1 MKSRFTRLTYEQRVI
16 ITKLIQLGYTQTRIA
31 KEINCHKSS
40 VSREIRRSSKGQYA
54 ALKAHHHAVSA
65 ALKRRYGKCKIL
77 FYQPLG
83 EFVTDKLAHHWSPE
97 QIHLYLKKHY
107 PDNPK
112 MQISMES
119 IYFYIYVHAKPE
131 LKKILIEQLRQKRKT
146 RGNTRRGSDKRTT
159 IADLVSIDERPAE
172 VDGRLVPG
180 HWEGD
185 LIIGKDHNSAIATL
199 NERSSRAV
207 IIIPLKSRDARS
219 VRLAMEKE
227 FKSIPDQMKKSLT
240 YDRGSEMA
248 EHKTFTKNTKIK
260 VYFAHPY
267 SPWQRP
273 TNENSNGLIRE
284 YFPKGT
290 DFNLVTK
297 EELKWVQNELNE
309 RPRKVLDMCTPKE
322 VFEKFI
328 MEAI

>member
-1 MKSRFTRLTYEQRVI
+1 MGAVVVE
-16 ITKLIQLGYTQTRIA
+16 KLMLR
-31 KEINCHKSS
+31 
-40 VSREIRRSSKGQYA
+40 
-54 ALKAHHHAVSA
+54 
-65 ALKRRYGKCKIL
+65 
-77 FYQPLG
+77 
-83 EFVTDKLAHHWSPE
+83 WSPE
-97 QIHLYLKKHY
+97 QIHLFLRKHFSHD
-107 PDNPK
+107 PR

-119 IYFYIYVHAKPE
+119 IYFYIYIHAKPE
-131 LKKILIEQLRQKRKT
+131 LRKLLTAQLRQKRKT
-146 RGNTRRGSDKRTT
+146 RGNVRRGADKRTT
-159 IADLVSIDERPAE
+159 IKDLVSIDERPPE

-199 NERSSRAV
+199 NERSSRTV
-207 IIIPLKSRDARS
+207 IIMPLKKRDAKS
-219 VRLAMEKE
+219 VRLAFQKE

-260 VYFAHPY
+260 VFFAHPY
-267 SPWQRP
+267 SPWERP
-273 TNENSNGLIRE
+273 TNENSNGLIRD

-290 DFNLVTK
+290 DFNLVSAA
-297 EELKWVQNELNE
+297 ELKRVQNELNE

>member
-1 MKSRFTRLTYEQRVI
+1 MNSSFKRLTYEQRI
-16 ITKLIQLGYTQTRIA
+16 IIAKLLQLGYSQSRIA
-31 KEINCHKSS
+31 KEISCHKSS
-40 VSREIRRSSKGQYA
+40 ISREVRRHLRSSYS
-54 ALKAHHHAVSA
+54 ALEAEHHAFSA
-65 ALKRRYGKCKIL
+65 SLKRRYGKCKIL
-77 FYQPLG
+77 HYQPLG
-83 EFVTDKLAHHWSPE
+83 AVVIEKLMLRWSPE
-97 QIHLYLKKHY
+97 QIHLFLKKHFSH
-107 PDNPK
+107 DLR

-119 IYFYIYVHAKPE
+119 IYFYIYIHAKPE
-131 LKKILIEQLRQKRKT
+131 LRKLLTTQLRQKRKT
-146 RGNTRRGSDKRTT
+146 RGNVRRGADKRTT
-159 IADLVSIDERPAE
+159 IQDLVSIDERPSE

-185 LIIGKDHNSAIATL
+185 LIIGKGHNSAIATL
-199 NERSSRAV
+199 NERSSRTV
-207 IIIPLKSRDARS
+207 IIMPLKKRDAKS
-219 VRLAMEKE
+219 VRLAFQKE

-267 SPWQRP
+267 SPWERP
-273 TNENSNGLIRE
+273 TNENSNGLIRD

-290 DFNLVTK
+290 DFNLVSAA
-297 EELKWVQNELNE
+297 ELKRVQNELNE

>member
-1 MKSRFTRLTYEQRVI
+1 ME
-16 ITKLIQLGYTQTRIA
+16 A
-31 KEINCHKSS
+31 E
-40 VSREIRRSSKGQYA
+40 
-54 ALKAHHHAVSA
+54 HHAFSA
-65 ALKRRYGKCKIL
+65 SLKRRYGKCKIL
-77 FYQPLG
+77 YYQPLG
-83 EFVTDKLAHHWSPE
+83 AVVVEKLMLRWSPE
-97 QIHLYLKKHY
+97 QIHLFLRKHFSHD
-107 PDNPK
+107 PR

-119 IYFYIYVHAKPE
+119 IYFYIYIHAKPE
-131 LKKILIEQLRQKRKT
+131 LRKLLTAQLRQKRKT
-146 RGNTRRGSDKRTT
+146 RGNVRRGADKRTT
-159 IADLVSIDERPAE
+159 IKDLVSIDERPPE

-199 NERSSRAV
+199 NERSSRTV
-207 IIIPLKSRDARS
+207 IIMPLKKRDAKS
-219 VRLAMEKE
+219 VRLAFQKE

-248 EHKTFTKNTKIK
+248 EHKIFTKNTKIK
-260 VYFAHPY
+260 VFFAHPY
-267 SPWQRP
+267 SPWERP
-273 TNENSNGLIRE
+273 TNENSNGLIRD

-290 DFNLVTK
+290 DFNLVSAA
-297 EELKWVQNELNE
+297 ELKRVQNELNE

>member
-1 MKSRFTRLTYEQRVI
+1 MKSNYKRLTYEQRI
-16 ITKLIQLGYTQTRIA
+16 IISKLLQLGFTQTSIA
-31 KEINCHKSS
+31 NEINCHKSS
-40 VSREIRRSSKGQYA
+40 VSREIKRVSKGKYT
-54 ALKAHHHAVSA
+54 ALTAHHDCVSN

-77 FYQPLG
+77 FYHPLG
-83 EFVTDKLAHHWSPE
+83 DLVIEKLWLRWSPE
-97 QIHLYLKKHY
+97 QIHLYLKKNF
-107 PDNPK
+107 PNNPK

-119 IYFYIYVHAKPE
+119 IYFYIYIHAKPE
-131 LKKILIEQLRQKRKT
+131 LRKLLIEQLRQKRKT
-146 RGNTRRGSDKRTT
+146 RGNTRRGADKRTT
-159 IADLVSIDERPAE
+159 ITDAVSIDERPEE
-172 VDGRLVPG
+172 VKGRLVPG

-199 NERSSRAV
+199 NERSSRTV
-207 IIIPLKSRDARS
+207 ILIKLKKRDAKS

-227 FKSIPDQMKKSLT
+227 FKHIPDQMKKTLT

-267 SPWQRP
+267 SPWERP
-273 TNENSNGLIRE
+273 TNENSNGLIRD

-290 DFNLVTK
+290 DFNLIS
-297 EELKWVQNELNE
+297 EAELKRVQNELNE

-322 VFEKFI
+322 VFEKYI

>member
-1 MKSRFTRLTYEQRVI
+1 ME
-16 ITKLIQLGYTQTRIA
+16 A
-31 KEINCHKSS
+31 E
-40 VSREIRRSSKGQYA
+40 
-54 ALKAHHHAVSA
+54 HHAFSA
-65 ALKRRYGKCKIL
+65 SLKRRYGKCKIL
-77 FYQPLG
+77 YYQPLG
-83 EFVTDKLAHHWSPE
+83 AVVVEKLMLRWSPE
-97 QIHLYLKKHY
+97 QIHLFLKKHY
-107 PDNPK
+107 SHDPR

-119 IYFYIYVHAKPE
+119 IYFYIYIHAKPE
-131 LKKILIEQLRQKRKT
+131 LRKLLRAQLRQKRKT
-146 RGNTRRGSDKRTT
+146 RGNVRRGADKRTT
-159 IADLVSIDERPAE
+159 IKDLVSIDERPPE

-199 NERSSRAV
+199 NERSSRTV
-207 IIIPLKSRDARS
+207 IIMPLKKRDAKS
-219 VRLAMEKE
+219 VRLAFQKE

-248 EHKTFTKNTKIK
+248 EHKIFTKNTKIK
-260 VYFAHPY
+260 VFFAHPY
-267 SPWQRP
+267 SPWERP
-273 TNENSNGLIRE
+273 TNENSNGLIRD

-290 DFNLVTK
+290 DFNLVSAA
-297 EELKWVQNELNE
+297 ELKRVQNELNE

>member
-1 MKSRFTRLTYEQRVI
+1 MKSGYKRLTYEQRI
-16 ITKLIQLGYTQTRIA
+16 IISKLIELEYSQSKIA
-31 KEINCHKSS
+31 EEINCHKST
-40 VSREIRRSSKGQYA
+40 VSREIRRIAKGNYA
-54 ALKAHHHAVSA
+54 ALAAHHHCVSRS
-65 ALKRRYGKCKIL
+65 LKRRYGKCKIL

-83 EFVTDKLAHHWSPE
+83 ELIIKKLWLRWSPQ
-97 QIHLYLKKHY
+97 QIHLYLKKYY

-119 IYFYIYVHAKPE
+119 IYFYIYIHAKPE
-131 LKKILIEQLRQKRKT
+131 LRKLLTEQLRQKRKT
-146 RGNTRRGSDKRTT
+146 RGNTRRGIDKRSK
-159 IADLVSIDERPAE
+159 IVDAVSIDERPEE
-172 VDGRLVPG
+172 VKGRLVPG

-199 NERSSRAV
+199 NERSSRTV
-207 IIIPLKSRDARS
+207 IIIKLKNKDAKS
-219 VRLAMEKE
+219 VRLAMERE
-227 FKSIPDQMKKSLT
+227 FRNIPDQMKKSLT

-267 SPWQRP
+267 SPWERP
-273 TNENSNGLIRE
+273 TNENSNGLIRD

-290 DFNLVTK
+290 DFNLIS
-297 EELKWVQNELNE
+297 EDELKRVQNELNE
-309 RPRKVLDMCTPKE
+309 RPRKVLNMCTPKE
-322 VFEKFI
+322 VFEKYI